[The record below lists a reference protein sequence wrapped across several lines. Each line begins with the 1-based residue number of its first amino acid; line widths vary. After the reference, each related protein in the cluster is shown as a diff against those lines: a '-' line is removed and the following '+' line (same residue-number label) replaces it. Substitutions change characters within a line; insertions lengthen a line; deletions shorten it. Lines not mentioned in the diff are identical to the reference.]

1 MQLWTAFMV
10 GLVGSVHCVGMCGPI
25 AMALPY
31 GRQRELTK
39 LKNILLYNSG
49 RIFTYSLMGAV
60 IGLVGKGFFVAG
72 VQSEFSIII
81 GILLL
86 IVAIFSIDVET
97 KVIAI
102 PFVDKLMVKLQQNLS
117 RLLKKHTGNS
127 LFMVGVLN
135 GFLPCGLVYFAI
147 VGAVSTGQL
156 VNGILYMAFF
166 GLGTLPMMLSI
177 SFAGSYVS
185 VKFRNTLKK
194 MYPVFLIGFAVLFIL
209 RGFNVELLNDFRFFE
224 TNPGCAPN

>member
-1 MQLWTAFMV
+1 MV
-10 GLVGSVHCVGMCGPI
+10 GLIGSVHCVGMCGPI

-31 GRQRELTK
+31 GKQSEFTK
-39 LKNILLYNSG
+39 FKNILLYNFG

-102 PFVDKLMVKLQQNLS
+102 PFVDRLMVKLQQNLS

-194 MYPVFLIGFAVLFIL
+194 IYPVFLIGFAVLFIL
-209 RGFNVELLNDFRFFE
+209 RGFNIELLSDFRFFE
-224 TNPGCAPN
+224 TNSGCAPN